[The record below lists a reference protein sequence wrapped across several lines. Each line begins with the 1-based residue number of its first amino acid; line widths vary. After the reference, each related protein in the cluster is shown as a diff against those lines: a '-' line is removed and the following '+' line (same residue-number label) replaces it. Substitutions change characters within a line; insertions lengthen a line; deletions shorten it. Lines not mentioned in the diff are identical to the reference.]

1 MFCYLRNNLKR
12 SNFFFQKRPTVYNP
26 NYFWIIPVQDWSK
39 TSPANAVCSL
49 RELNYSNVIDID
61 FLLVKKSKID
71 AAFLI
76 INE

>member
-1 MFCYLRNNLKR
+1 MLFSYCRRDLI
-12 SNFFFQKRPTVYNP
+12 FFIKKPTVYNP

-49 RELNYSNVIDID
+49 RTLNYSNVIDID

-71 AAFLI
+71 AACLI